1 MRTRIHIVLGAVLLG
16 ILSLGLVSCQEEP
29 IVMEPE
35 FLLLKDAVSSRK
47 GSQFLEVWNVPGKWT
62 ITSDADWIQIIP
74 DHGRGDSRAI
84 ALCYDANTGEG
95 PRQADIQLLAE
106 GKTFVVTLHQN
117 APSDDPEPEINGGSA
132 TRKGWMELP
141 ETRVDDGMN
150 VFWHNMTVGNFT
162 GRNYSFYWDYT
173 RLVAHWV
180 AYPLNSG
187 LRASGS
193 RSEAWGLDPLL
204 PKSRQP
210 NVTST
215 FRGGWARGHQIPSA
229 DRLSY
234 NANVQTFYGTNMTPQ
249 DYNFNGEIWAR
260 LEDKVRS
267 WSGKCDTLYVVTG
280 CVVNEKSSYTTDID
294 GKAVAIPVAYYK
306 AVLSYSKTTSE
317 NGGYRG
323 CAVYLEHS
331 TPPSQTVARNHASVM
346 SIRDL
351 EQKLG
356 YNLFVNL
363 PAAVGDETAAAVETE
378 NPNSVN
384 WWWN

>member
-132 TRKGWMELP
+132 TRRGWMELP
-141 ETRVDDGMN
+141 ETRIDDGMN
-150 VFWHNMTVGNFT
+150 VFWHNMTVGNYT

-193 RSEAWGLDPLL
+193 RSDAWGLDPLL

-260 LEDKVRS
+260 LEDKVRG
-267 WSGKCDTLYVVTG
+267 WSGKSDTLYVVTG
-280 CVVNEKSSYTTDID
+280 CVVDGDVSYTTDID
-294 GKAVAIPVAYYK
+294 GKKIAIPKAYYK
-306 AVLSYSKTTSE
+306 AVLSYSKSFSE

-331 TPPSQTVARNHASVM
+331 NPPSETVARNHSSVM

-351 EQKLG
+351 EAKTG
-356 YNLFVNL
+356 VNFFVNL
-363 PAAVGDETAAAVETE
+363 PGAIGAAAATAVETE
-378 NPNSVN
+378 NPNSVS

>member
-1 MRTRIHIVLGAVLLG
+1 MRTRLHTVFGAVLLG
-16 ILSLGLVSCQEEP
+16 ILSLGLVSCEEEP
-29 IVMEPE
+29 IVPDPE
-35 FLLLKDAVSSRK
+35 FVLLRDAVSSRK
-47 GSQFLEVWNVPGKWT
+47 GSQFLEVWNAPGHWT
-62 ITSDADWIQIIP
+62 ITCDADWIQITP
-74 DHGRGDSRAI
+74 DHGKGDSRAI

-106 GKTFVVTLHQN
+106 GMTRVVTLHQN

-141 ETRVDDGMN
+141 ETRTDDGLN
-150 VFWHNMTVGNFT
+150 VFWHNMTVGTYT
-162 GRNYSFYWDYT
+162 GRNYSFYWDYSK
-173 RLVAHWV
+173 LVAHWV
-180 AYPLNSG
+180 AYPLNNG

-193 RSEAWGLDPLL
+193 RSDAWGLDPLV
-204 PKSRQP
+204 PASRQP

-260 LEDKVRS
+260 LEDKVRG
-267 WSGKCDTLYVVTG
+267 WAGKSDTLYVVTG
-280 CVVNEKSSYTTDID
+280 CVVDGNVSYTTDID
-294 GKAVAIPVAYYK
+294 AKAIAIPKAYYK
-306 AVLSYSKTTSE
+306 AVLSYSKSSSE
-317 NGGYRG
+317 NGGFRG
-323 CAVYLEHS
+323 CAVYLEH
-331 TPPSQTVARNHASVM
+331 TNPPSETVARNHHSVM

-351 EQKLG
+351 EQKTG
-356 YNLFVNL
+356 VNFFVNL
-363 PAAVGDETAAAVETE
+363 PGAIGDEAAAAVETE
-378 NPNSVN
+378 NPNSVS